1 MVELKKTMRKE
12 LTIRMKNIRILLR
25 NIRDGLKNVFRNFS
39 LSLAS
44 ISCITVTL
52 LLVSVAIIGS
62 LNVENFTKLISDDF
76 TIVAFVENK
85 ADEEK
90 EEKILKEINKLSN
103 IDTVTYTSKK
113 DVAKEMM
120 DSSETFKSII
130 STWDEDENPL
140 SDTYSIKVK
149 DLDKIEKTAEKIKK
163 IDGVEIVKYGEGMVD
178 SMVSIFNIV
187 KKVLIIIVVGLVVV
201 TAFLIANTIK
211 ITIFS
216 RQEEIEIKRLVG
228 ASNLSIKQP
237 FAIEGLIIGILGSI
251 IPILVTIYGYSFL
264 YEKTGGKIF
273 SQFIRLVKPFPFVIN
288 ISIVLLI
295 IGAVVGMIGSNRA
308 VRKYL
313 KI

>member
-1 MVELKKTMRKE
+1 MRKD
-12 LTIRMKNIRILLR
+12 LIISRKNVRILIR
-25 NIRDGLKNVFRNFS
+25 NIRDGFKNVFRNFS

-76 TIVAFVENK
+76 TIVAFIDNK

-90 EEKILKEINKLSN
+90 EEKILKDIKKLSN
-103 IDTVTYTSKK
+103 IDSITYTSKK

-120 DSSETFKSII
+120 DSSETFRSII
-130 STWDEDENPL
+130 SSWDEEENPL

-149 DLDKIEKTAEKIKK
+149 DLEKIEKTANKIKK
-163 IDGVEIVKYGEGMVD
+163 IDGIEIVKYGEGMVD
-178 SMVSIFNIV
+178 SMVTIFDIV
-187 KKVLIIIVVGLVVV
+187 KKVLIVIVIGLVIV

-228 ASNLSIKQP
+228 ASNFSIKQP

-251 IPILVTIYGYSFL
+251 IPILATIYGYSFL

-273 SQFIRLVKPFPFVIN
+273 SQFIRLVKPFPFVLN
-288 ISIVLLI
+288 ISVVLLI

>member
-1 MVELKKTMRKE
+1 MYL
-12 LTIRMKNIRILLR
+12 
-25 NIRDGLKNVFRNFS
+25 GLS
-39 LSLAS
+39 IAS

-76 TIVAFVENK
+76 TIVAFINNS
-85 ADEEK
+85 ANEETEK
-90 EEKILKEINKLSN
+90 KILKDIKKISN
-103 IDTVTYTSKK
+103 IDTITFTSKK
-113 DVAKEMM
+113 EVAKEMSK
-120 DSSETFKSII
+120 SSEKFNSII
-130 STWDEDENPL
+130 SSWGEDENPL

-149 DLDKIEKTAEKIKK
+149 DLDKIEKTAKQIKK
-163 IDGVEIVKYGEGMVD
+163 IEGIDIVKYGEGMVD
-178 SMVSIFNIV
+178 SMVSIFDIV
-187 KKVLIIIVVGLVVV
+187 KKVLIVIVIGLIIV
-201 TAFLIANTIK
+201 TAFLITNTIK

-228 ASNLSIKQP
+228 ASNFSIKQP

-264 YEKTGGKIF
+264 YDKTGGKIF
-273 SQFIRLVKPFPFVIN
+273 SQFIRLVKPFPFVLN
-288 ISIVLLI
+288 ISVVLLV

>member
-1 MVELKKTMRKE
+1 
-12 LTIRMKNIRILLR
+12 MKNIRILGR
-25 NIRDGLKNVFRNFS
+25 NIRDGFKNVFRNLS

-76 TIVAFVENK
+76 TIVAFIENS
-85 ADEEK
+85 ASEEK
-90 EEKILKEINKLSN
+90 EEEILKEIKKLSN
-103 IDTVTYTSKK
+103 IDTITYANKK
-113 DVAKEMM
+113 DIAKEMKE
-120 DSSETFKSII
+120 SSETFNSII
-130 STWDEDENPL
+130 SSWGEDENPL

-163 IDGVEIVKYGEGMVD
+163 IDGIEIVKYGEGMVD
-178 SMVSIFNIV
+178 SMVSIFDILR
-187 KKVLIIIVVGLVVV
+187 KVLIVIVIGLVIV

-228 ASNLSIKQP
+228 ASNFSIKQP

-251 IPILVTIYGYSFL
+251 IPILATIYGYSFL

-273 SQFIRLVKPFPFVIN
+273 SQFIRLVKPFPFVLN
-288 ISIVLLI
+288 I
-295 IGAVVGMIGSNRA
+295 
-308 VRKYL
+308 
-313 KI
+313 

>member
-1 MVELKKTMRKE
+1 MRKE
-12 LTIRMKNIRILLR
+12 LTIRMKNIRILIR

-85 ADEEK
+85 ADKEK

-103 IDTVTYTSKK
+103 IESVTYTSKK

-130 STWDEDENPL
+130 SSWSEEENPL

-178 SMVSIFNIV
+178 SMVSIFDIV
-187 KKVLIIIVVGLVVV
+187 KKILIVIVIGLVIV

-228 ASNLSIKQP
+228 ASNFSIKQP

-251 IPILVTIYGYSFL
+251 IPILVTIYGYAFL

>member
-1 MVELKKTMRKE
+1 
-12 LTIRMKNIRILLR
+12 MKNIRILLR
-25 NIRDGLKNVFRNFS
+25 NIRDGFKNVFRNLS
-39 LSLAS
+39 LSVAS

-76 TIVAFVENK
+76 TIVAFIDNK

-90 EEKILKEINKLSN
+90 EEKILKEIKKLSN
-103 IDTVTYTSKK
+103 IDTITYTNKK
-113 DVAKEMM
+113 DVAKEMKE
-120 DSSETFKSII
+120 SSETFNSII
-130 STWDEDENPL
+130 SSWGEDENPL

-163 IDGVEIVKYGEGMVD
+163 IDGIEIVKYGEGMVD
-178 SMVSIFNIV
+178 SMVSIFDIIKKILIV
-187 KKVLIIIVVGLVVV
+187 IVAGLVVV
-201 TAFLIANTIK
+201 TAFLITNTIK

-251 IPILVTIYGYSFL
+251 IPILATIYGYSFL

-273 SQFIRLVKPFPFVIN
+273 SQFIRLVKPFPFVLN
-288 ISIVLLI
+288 ISVVLLI

>member
-1 MVELKKTMRKE
+1 
-12 LTIRMKNIRILLR
+12 MKNIRILLR
-25 NIRDGLKNVFRNFS
+25 NIRDGFKNVFRNLS
-39 LSLAS
+39 LSVAS

-76 TIVAFVENK
+76 TIVAFIENK

-90 EEKILKEINKLSN
+90 EEKILKEIKKLSN
-103 IDTVTYTSKK
+103 IDTITYTSKK
-113 DVAKEMM
+113 DVAKEMKE
-120 DSSETFKSII
+120 SSETFNSII
-130 STWDEDENPL
+130 SSWNEDENPL

-163 IDGVEIVKYGEGMVD
+163 IDGIEIVKYGEGMVD
-178 SMVSIFNIV
+178 SMVSIFDIIKKILIV
-187 KKVLIIIVVGLVVV
+187 IVAGLVIV
-201 TAFLIANTIK
+201 TAFLITNTIK

-251 IPILVTIYGYSFL
+251 IPILATIYGYSFL

-273 SQFIRLVKPFPFVIN
+273 SQFIRLVKPFPFVLN

>member
-1 MVELKKTMRKE
+1 MIK
-12 LTIRMKNIRILLR
+12 MKNIRILLR
-25 NIRDGLKNVFRNFS
+25 NIRDGFKNVVRNLS
-39 LSLAS
+39 LSIAS

-62 LNVENFTKLISDDF
+62 LNVQNFTKLISDDF
-76 TIVAFVENK
+76 TIVAFIDNK
-85 ADEEK
+85 ADKEK
-90 EEKILKEINKLSN
+90 EEKIKKEIEKLSN
-103 IDTVTYTSKK
+103 IDTIEYTSKK

-120 DSSETFKSII
+120 SSSETFKSII
-130 STWDEDENPL
+130 SSWDEDENPL
-140 SDTYSIKVK
+140 SDTYSVKVK
-149 DLDKIEKTAEKIKK
+149 DLDKIEKTAKQIKK

-178 SMVSIFNIV
+178 SMVSIFEIV
-187 KKVLIIIVVGLVVV
+187 KKVLIVIVIGLVIV
-201 TAFLIANTIK
+201 TAFLITNTIK

-228 ASNLSIKQP
+228 ASNFSIKQP
-237 FAIEGLIIGILGSI
+237 FAIEGLIIGILGSV
-251 IPILVTIYGYSFL
+251 IPILATIYGYSFL

-288 ISIVLLI
+288 ISIILLI
-295 IGAVVGMIGSNRA
+295 IGAIVGMIGSNRA